1 MNVETAGQIFNYCD
15 FKQFLTVVLA
25 LHLQRQFS
33 KVKSEKI
40 LVIEDEMI
48 ISEHITEMLQEL
60 GYENI
65 TCAHSAE
72 KATDLLSRNAYTV
85 ILADIHL
92 GKGPD
97 VIDVINNTKLKK
109 KTPVIFLTGKSSRN
123 VIEKARTSLP
133 VAFITKPI
141 TQTNLRVQMEMFTG
155 RKKKQGRDQ
164 E

>member
-1 MNVETAGQIFNYCD
+1 M
-15 FKQFLTVVLA
+15 K
-25 LHLQRQFS
+25 
-33 KVKSEKI
+33 KEKI

-72 KATDLLSRNAYTV
+72 KATALLSKNAYSV

-109 KTPVIFLTGKSSRN
+109 KTPVIFLTGRSN
-123 VIEKARTSLP
+123 QTIIEKARTTMP

-155 RKKKQGRDQ
+155 GKKKQEGGKV
-164 E
+164 